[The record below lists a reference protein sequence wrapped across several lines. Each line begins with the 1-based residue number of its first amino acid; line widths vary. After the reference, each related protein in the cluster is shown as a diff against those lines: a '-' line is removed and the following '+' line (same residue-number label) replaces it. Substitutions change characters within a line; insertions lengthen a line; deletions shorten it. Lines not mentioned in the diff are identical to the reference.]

1 MPEGGGPDPTSICR
15 RRGHM
20 TTSGSARSADHEPP
34 AAAAPRLRLRQHP
47 VGSRATARVVEA
59 GDAGASALIPI
70 ARCYEGRLA
79 RLELAGAARREQAVA
94 AAAAVDGGAAA
105 EGHLAAGAEAM
116 VVEAFLPG
124 PDGGGTTASSSTRVV
139 STVVMTCQGLLCYLR
154 GPI

>member
-1 MPEGGGPDPTSICR
+1 MPSPSLLLLRASPPSPHLISPFRRCLPSPSSLRPTTR
-15 RRGHM
+15 
-20 TTSGSARSADHEPP
+20 
-34 AAAAPRLRLRQHP
+34 APRLRLRQHP

-105 EGHLAAGAEAM
+105 EGHLSAGAEAM

-139 STVVMTCQGLLCYLR
+139 SSEISITLLEC
-154 GPI
+154 